1 MAESGAQAQESS
13 RKGQFTVKGMH
24 CAACSSRVEKTISG
38 LEGVHK
44 ANVNLATEK
53 MGVSWDPDKLSP
65 DDITKAVK
73 EAGYDA
79 EVPSEQ
85 NQVELSVKGMTC
97 AACSSRVEKALSKVQ
112 GVNQA
117 SVNLASE
124 KARVNL
130 DTTRVGFQD
139 LIQAVEEAGYEASL
153 SSEEAASS
161 LDQQEEDMRARVSWL
176 QRRLWFSLAL
186 AIPLFVISMGEM
198 VGLPLPEFLAPASA
212 PLAYAG
218 VQFLLTLPILVINWD
233 FYRQGIPSLLR
244 LGPNMDSLI
253 AIGTGAA
260 FVYSTWNLAEIAIG
274 HNPVARAMDLYFESA
289 AVILTLI
296 TLGKYLENRS
306 KARTSDAIKQLMQL
320 KPDQA
325 TRVENGDYVTVLVSE
340 VQPGDE
346 LLVRPGERIPVDG
359 TVLEGH
365 TSIDESMLTGESIPV
380 GKQAWDQVIGGT
392 YNTHGSFRMKA
403 EKVGRETTLSK
414 IITLVQ
420 EAQGSKAPIAN
431 LADTVSLYFVPVV
444 IGIALISGLA
454 WLLSGVEFSFA
465 LRIFVAVMVI
475 ACPCALGLATPTA
488 IMVGTG
494 RGAQLGTLIKSGE
507 ALETVKNV
515 HAVVFDKTGTLTVG
529 RPELTDTTILD
540 GCPVDGQTLTGL
552 IGAVEQES
560 EHPLAKAVV
569 RGLKQDSGQAWPK
582 ASSFQAVPGYG
593 VQAEADGHSLLIG
606 NTAFL
611 EQQGVLSADM
621 EQIRHQVQDLAQ
633 SGKTP
638 LLIAVDGKAAAVL
651 AVADQLKPEAAE
663 VVSGLKSKGLRVV
676 MLTGDNDQTAR
687 AVAAQAGIDELRS
700 QVLPENKADVIS
712 ELQSKGVRVAMVGD
726 GINDAPALAQADV
739 GIAMGSGIDVAIE
752 SGDIV
757 LMRGDLYGVL
767 TAVSLSRATVR
778 NIKQNLFWAFF
789 YNTLGIP
796 VAAGALYVFGGPT
809 LNPMIAAGA
818 MAMSSVSVVSNAL
831 RLRFFQPET
840 GSGAAQ

>member
-1 MAESGAQAQESS
+1 MAESETQAQQSS

-38 LEGVHK
+38 LEGVHR
-44 ANVNLATEK
+44 ANVNLTTER
-53 MGVSWDPDKLSP
+53 MGVSWDPEKLSP
-65 DDITKAVK
+65 DDIMQAVQ
-73 EAGYDA
+73 EAGYQA
-79 EVPSEQ
+79 EVPTEKDR
-85 NQVELSVKGMTC
+85 VELTVKGMTC

-112 GVNQA
+112 GVHQA

-124 KARVNL
+124 KAHVSFDPNQAG
-130 DTTRVGFQD
+130 VQD
-139 LIQAVEEAGYEASL
+139 LVQAVDNAGYEAFVSK
-153 SSEEAASS
+153 EESGS
-161 LDQQEEDMRARVSWL
+161 TLDEQEEDMQARVAWL
-176 QRRLWFSLAL
+176 QKRLWISLAL
-186 AIPLFVISMGEM
+186 AVPLFVISMGEM
-198 VGLPLPEFLAPASA
+198 VGLPLPDFLAPVTA

-218 VQFLLTLPILVINWD
+218 VQFALTLPILVINWD

-274 HNPVARAMDLYFESA
+274 ANPVARAQDLYFESA

-306 KARTSDAIKQLMQL
+306 KARTSDAIRQLMQL

-340 VQPGDE
+340 VRPGDE
-346 LLVRPGERIPVDG
+346 LLVRPGERVPVDG
-359 TVLEGH
+359 TLVDGH
-365 TSIDESMLTGESIPV
+365 SSLDESMITGESIPV
-380 GKQAWDQVIGGT
+380 GKQPQDEVIGGT
-392 YNTHGSFRMKA
+392 YNTHGSFRMRA
-403 EKVGRETTLSK
+403 DKVGRETTLSK

-444 IGIALISGLA
+444 IGIALVSGLA
-454 WLLSGVEFSFA
+454 WLLSGAEFSFA

-507 ALETVKNV
+507 ALETVKHV
-515 HAVVFDKTGTLTVG
+515 DTVVFDKTGTLTVG
-529 RPELTDTTILD
+529 RPELTDTIVLD
-540 GCPVDGQTLTGL
+540 GCPVDRETLLTL

-569 RGLKQDSGQAWPK
+569 RGLESGSGPAWPQ
-582 ASSFQAVPGYG
+582 ARNFQAVPGFG
-593 VQAEADGHSLLIG
+593 VSAEVDGRAVLIGNRPFLEQRGVVSADSAAVRDQAEA
-606 NTAFL
+606 
-611 EQQGVLSADM
+611 
-621 EQIRHQVQDLAQ
+621 LAQ

-638 LLIAVDGKAAAVL
+638 LVVGIDGQAAAVL
-651 AVADQLKPEAAE
+651 AVADQLKPEAAD
-663 VVSGLKSKGLRVV
+663 VIQGLKAKGLKVV
-676 MLTGDNDQTAR
+676 MLTGDNEQTAR
-687 AVAAQAGIDELRS
+687 AVAGQAGIDELRS
-700 QVLPENKADVIS
+700 QVLPENKADEIAD
-712 ELQSKGVRVAMVGD
+712 LQSRGARVAMVGD

-757 LMRGDLYGVL
+757 LMRGDLHGVL
-767 TAVSLSRATVR
+767 TAVALSRSTVR

-789 YNTLGIP
+789 YNSLGIP
-796 VAAGALYVFGGPT
+796 VAAGLLHVFGGPT
-809 LNPMIAAGA
+809 LNPMIAAAA

-831 RLRFFQPET
+831 RLRLFQPET
-840 GSGAAQ
+840 GQGAA